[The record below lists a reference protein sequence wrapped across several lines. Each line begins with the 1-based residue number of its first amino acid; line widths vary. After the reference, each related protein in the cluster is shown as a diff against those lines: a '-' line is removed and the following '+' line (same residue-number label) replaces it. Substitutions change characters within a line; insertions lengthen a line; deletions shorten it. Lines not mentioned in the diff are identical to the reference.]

1 MIKNRIT
8 HTASTELLSLLRCN
22 GHAALPKSS
31 CTLLKTQ
38 RCVLTEKK
46 CGGEYIYL
54 GLSNG
59 ISQTFRENPL
69 LPVEKNIIFLLVN
82 IDGVPLHK
90 SSNSQ
95 FWPTLCQLSKF
106 TPFIVAIFYGSQKLT
121 NLNDFLHDF
130 LIEFANLK
138 ACGYNKDGVN
148 LLVEIRAFICDAPA
162 RQYLKCVKGH
172 TGYFSCERCEI
183 KGKYESFRMILNTTN
198 CVLPTNKLFKQY
210 FYANTHQISRSILI
224 DFNVNY
230 VDGFVLDYMHLVC
243 LGVVKRILIF
253 LTEGPFPYRL
263 GSAQLLNIS
272 ENLLKLSGK
281 FPSEFARQSRSLHEV
296 KRWKAT
302 EFRQFLLY
310 TGFFVLKDAFTP
322 ERYQHFLS
330 LTLAMRIF
338 LDSNVIV
345 RNNHLQY
352 AKDLLNYF
360 VVKSEEFYGPT
371 FSVYN
376 VHSLTHL
383 HEDVSFFN
391 CSLDEISSFQFENYL
406 QVIKKFIRKPQSP
419 LSQVLKR
426 FSELENLEISCNQ
439 YAKSHRVIF
448 SPKFKD
454 SWFLLYTGEFAQIIG
469 KLDNDQFNC
478 VVLKNCVYKSAF
490 TDPCDSKIFNIVFVR
505 DIKTH
510 LKHVCLS
517 KKHFQRKAVCLDYK
531 EGFVLSCLCH
541 DI

>member
-8 HTASTELLSLLRCN
+8 HTASIELLSLLRCN

-59 ISQTFRENPL
+59 ISQTFRENLL
-69 LPVEKNIIFLLVN
+69 LPVENNIISLLVN

-95 FWPTLCQLSKF
+95 FWPILCQFSKF
-106 TPFIVAIFYGSQKLT
+106 TPFIVAIFYRSQKPT
-121 NLNDFLHDF
+121 NLNDFLYDF

-138 ACGYNKDGVN
+138 ACGYDKDGVN

-162 RQYLKCVKGH
+162 RQYLKCVKGY
-172 TGYFSCERCEI
+172 TDYFSCERCKI
-183 KGKYESFRMILNTTN
+183 KGKYESFRMILNTKN
-198 CVLPTNKLFKQY
+198 CVPRSNKLFKQY

-224 DFNVNY
+224 DLNVNC

-253 LTEGPFPYRL
+253 LTKGPFPYRL
-263 GSAQLLNIS
+263 GSAQLLNTS
-272 ENLLKLSGK
+272 ENLLKFSGK

-310 TGFFVLKDAFTP
+310 TGFLVLKDAFTP
-322 ERYQHFLS
+322 EHYQHFLS

-338 LDSNVIV
+338 LDSNAIV

-383 HEDVSFFN
+383 HQDVSFFN
-391 CSLDEISSFQFENYL
+391 CSLDESL
-406 QVIKKFIRKPQSP
+406 
-419 LSQVLKR
+419 LSNLKT
-426 FSELENLEISCNQ
+426 IC
-439 YAKSHRVIF
+439 K
-448 SPKFKD
+448 
-454 SWFLLYTGEFAQIIG
+454 
-469 KLDNDQFNC
+469 
-478 VVLKNCVYKSAF
+478 
-490 TDPCDSKIFNIVFVR
+490 
-505 DIKTH
+505 
-510 LKHVCLS
+510 
-517 KKHFQRKAVCLDYK
+517 
-531 EGFVLSCLCH
+531 
-541 DI
+541 